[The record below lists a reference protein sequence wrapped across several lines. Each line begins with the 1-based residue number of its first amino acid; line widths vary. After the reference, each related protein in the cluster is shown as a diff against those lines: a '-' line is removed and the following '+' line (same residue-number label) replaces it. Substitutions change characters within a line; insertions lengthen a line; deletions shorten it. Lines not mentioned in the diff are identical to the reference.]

1 MSSDQNM
8 EQAILKSAT
17 RLFLERGFK
26 ATSTTEIAKAAGCNQ
41 ALVHYYY
48 RTKDRLFE
56 AIFEKKM
63 KFFISSLLQIESEDL
78 PFLEKLAK
86 RIESHFDAII
96 EDPQLPQFLFT
107 EINSNPKRLEQLREK
122 LSELPAE
129 VFQKIQSE
137 VETEVAAGNIRPISV
152 YDLLLTIVSLNIM
165 VFIAGPMFSAITRI
179 SEEDF
184 IKLRERRKK
193 EHVHIIISSLKP

>member
-107 EINSNPKRLEQLREK
+107 EINSNPKKAGTIAR
-122 LSELPAE
+122 
-129 VFQKIQSE
+129 KIE
-137 VETEVAAGNIRPISV
+137 
-152 YDLLLTIVSLNIM
+152 
-165 VFIAGPMFSAITRI
+165 
-179 SEEDF
+179 
-184 IKLRERRKK
+184 
-193 EHVHIIISSLKP
+193 